1 MPKPKTV
8 KKVRAIAGIL
18 YKDSAPS
25 DWQDRIANLH
35 MMALVSP
42 LHDSDVQADGSPKK
56 PHYHVMLIFDG
67 PVAVDRAAKLLQ
79 DIGCIDYTQS
89 IHSVTSYARYLCH
102 LDDHDKHQ
110 YDTKDIKAYG
120 GADYELMCQRSLDKD
135 TAIAEMEDYI
145 DTHHVY
151 SFRRFAQYCRA
162 NQPTW
167 HRHLTTDCGW
177 YVKEYIKSAY
187 WDDLTPEGRAVAKL
201 ADQDKHD

>member
-89 IHSVTSYARYLCH
+89 IHSVTSYSRYLCH
-102 LDDHDKHQ
+102 LDDHDKYQ
-110 YDTKDIKAYG
+110 YDTKDVKAYG

-151 SFRRFAQYCRA
+151 SFRRFAQYCRT

>member
-1 MPKPKTV
+1 MPKTV

-18 YKDSAPS
+18 YPESAS
-25 DWQDRIANLH
+25 ADWQNKIADLH

-110 YDTKDIKAYG
+110 YDTNDIKAYG
-120 GADYELMCQRSLDKD
+120 GADYELMCQRSLIKILQSQRWRITLTRTMFIASDVLRN
-135 TAIAEMEDYI
+135 TAELINLLGTVTSQRTAAGTSRSI
-145 DTHHVY
+145 
-151 SFRRFAQYCRA
+151 SNR
-162 NQPTW
+162 
-167 HRHLTTDCGW
+167 LTGM
-177 YVKEYIKSAY
+177 I
-187 WDDLTPEGRAVAKL
+187 
-201 ADQDKHD
+201 

>member
-1 MPKPKTV
+1 
-8 KKVRAIAGIL
+8 
-18 YKDSAPS
+18 
-25 DWQDRIANLH
+25 

-102 LDDHDKHQ
+102 LDDHDKHPYNTQ
-110 YDTKDIKAYG
+110 DVKAYG
-120 GADYELMCQRSLDKD
+120 GADYEVICQRSLDKD
-135 TAIAEMEDYI
+135 TAVAAMEDYI

-177 YVKEYIKSAY
+177 YIKEYIKSAY
-187 WDDLTPEGRAVAKL
+187 WDDLTPEGRAVAKI

>member
-56 PHYHVMLIFDG
+56 SHYHVMLIFDG

-89 IHSVTSYARYLCH
+89 IHSVTSYSRYLCH

-110 YDTKDIKAYG
+110 YDTKDVKAYG

-151 SFRRFAQYCRA
+151 SFRRFAQYCRT